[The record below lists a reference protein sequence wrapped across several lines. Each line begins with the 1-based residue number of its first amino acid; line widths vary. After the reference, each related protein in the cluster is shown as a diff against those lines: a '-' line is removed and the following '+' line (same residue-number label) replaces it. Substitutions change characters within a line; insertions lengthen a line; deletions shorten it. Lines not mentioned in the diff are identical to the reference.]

1 MEACCAGAS
10 VGFDPATLA
19 EFHFRG
25 AKLFDKRRTD
35 RLVRT
40 AELMMSHPGGTLP
53 QKLAGR
59 AELVGLYRLAD
70 CDRVTH
76 QRVLAPHRARTL
88 EAMAAHQ
95 GVVLIVHDTTEL
107 DFSGIE
113 AMQEQLGQ
121 IGQGHG
127 RGYLCHNSLAIGLLP
142 GGRRRVLGLVG
153 QVLHKRREVPK
164 GETPQQKRD
173 HPDRESRLWPQ
184 GCEQVGPA
192 PRGKLWVGLCDRGAD
207 TFEFLS
213 HEIEAGRHFV
223 VRCAKDRNLAGED
236 HVGADRVYQKLFGY
250 VRDLP
255 GLGER
260 LVRVGA
266 GPGKKA
272 RTARVRVAAGAVT
285 IQPPTWARGEYS
297 PKPLE
302 LWAVHVAEIDAPAG
316 CQPLEWIL
324 LCDLP
329 ADTAERAGQKI
340 DFYEHRPMI
349 EDYHKG
355 QKSGLGIQ
363 LPRLADAARMEP
375 LIALLS
381 VVTALL
387 LGVRDAGRQSD
398 AESTAAWQW
407 VPQTYLK
414 VLAAC
419 AARRAAKRGPNAS
432 RPPGADMSVG
442 QFVTELAKLG
452 GFLARKS
459 DGPPGWQTLW
469 RGWEKLQLMVEGA
482 IAILGEKCVHE

>member
-1 MEACCAGAS
+1 MEACCAGVPVA
-10 VGFDPATLA
+10 FDPAALA
-19 EFHFRG
+19 EFHFRE

-53 QKLAGR
+53 QKLGGR
-59 AELVGLYRLAD
+59 AELVGMYRLAN
-70 CDRVTH
+70 CNRVSH

-88 EAMAAHQ
+88 EAMAAHD

-107 DFSGIE
+107 DFTGIE
-113 AMQEQLGQ
+113 AMADQLGQ
-121 IGQGHG
+121 IGQGHC

-142 GGRRRVLGLVG
+142 GGGRRVLGLAG
-153 QVLHKRREVPK
+153 QVLHKRRQVPK
-164 GETPQQKRD
+164 EETPKQKRE
-173 HPDRESRLWPQ
+173 HPDRESRLWLQ
-184 GCEQVGPA
+184 GCEQVGKA
-192 PRGKLWVGLCDRGAD
+192 PPGKLWVDICDRGAD
-207 TFEFLS
+207 IFEFLS
-213 HEIEAGRHFV
+213 REIEARRHFV
-223 VRCAKDRNLAGED
+223 ARSAKDRNLAGED

-255 GLGER
+255 DLGQR
-260 LVRVGA
+260 LVQVGS

-272 RTARVRVAAGAVT
+272 RAARVRMAGGAVT
-285 IQPPTWARGEYS
+285 IQPPARARGDYP

-302 LWAVHVAEIDAPAG
+302 LWAIHVAEIDPPAG
-316 CQPLEWIL
+316 CVPLEWIL
-324 LCDLP
+324 LTDLP

-340 DFYEHRPMI
+340 DWYENRPMI

-363 LPRLADAARMEP
+363 LPRLADATRMEP

-381 VVTALL
+381 VVTVLL

-398 AESTAAWQW
+398 AELTAASEL
-407 VPQTYLK
+407 VPQTYVK

-419 AARRAAKRGPNAS
+419 AARRAAKRGPRANP
-432 RPPGADMSVG
+432 PPGADMSVA
-442 QFVTELAKLG
+442 QFVTEVAKLG

-469 RGWEKLQLMVEGA
+469 RGWEKLQLMVEGVT
-482 IAILGEKCVHE
+482 AILGERCVHE